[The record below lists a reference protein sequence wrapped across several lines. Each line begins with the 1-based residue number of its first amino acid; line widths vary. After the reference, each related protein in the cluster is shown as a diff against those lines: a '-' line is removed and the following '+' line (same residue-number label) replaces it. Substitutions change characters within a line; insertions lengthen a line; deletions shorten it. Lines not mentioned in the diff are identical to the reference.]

1 MKEIGEFCYEVNIE
15 VGLPKPFDRL
25 DFSTNTSSQ
34 TTKTLRI
41 GSKNL
46 AFEKAFSIL
55 AEMRIKNPNKK
66 IKARSVLQ
74 NFISSPI
81 ANEETGHS
89 NFVLEFFSSFFQYKK
104 QINFVSEYIQVAS
117 KGGGQSS
124 PNNRP
129 AQLRKEIS
137 ALSSSH
143 STAGAVAKK
152 APKMLKTTIEDSSPE
167 DFNPMNET
175 QMLNSS
181 IISFYPE
188 RAGHYSSMA
197 VVYAKDNLFDVR
209 VLEVNAKVTMPDG
222 KMVIEF
228 RGPAREL
235 IYQDIPIANE
245 SDKDWYCT
253 LIDI

>member
-1 MKEIGEFCYEVNIE
+1 MNVD
-15 VGLPKPFDRL
+15 VGLPKPFDKL

-34 TTKTLRI
+34 TTKTLRFA
-41 GSKNL
+41 SKNL

-55 AEMRIKNPNKK
+55 TEMRIKNPNKK

-74 NFISSPI
+74 NFLSSPI

-89 NFVLEFFSSFFQYKK
+89 NFVLEFFSNFFQYKK
-104 QINFVSEYIQVAS
+104 QINFISEYIQVAG
-117 KGGGQSS
+117 KGAGQSS
-124 PNNRP
+124 PSNRP
-129 AQLRKEIS
+129 AQLRKEVA
-137 ALSSSH
+137 ALNSSH
-143 STAGAVAKK
+143 SASGAVAKK
-152 APKMLKTTIEDSSPE
+152 AAKILKTTIEDSSAE

-188 RAGHYSSMA
+188 RAGHYNTLA
-197 VVYAKDNLFDVR
+197 VIYAKDNLFDVR
-209 VLEVNAKVTMPDG
+209 VVEVNSKVTMPDG

-235 IYQDIPIANE
+235 IFQDIPIANE
-245 SDKDWYCT
+245 SDKDW
-253 LIDI
+253 